1 MINIAFICTHN
12 SCRSIMAEALAKA
25 FLTKKISFY
34 SAGSKPSGMINPQA
48 LEILQS
54 NEVDING
61 LYSKSID
68 DLRSFNFDVV
78 ITLCSNAKN
87 ESCPIWV
94 GKCLKAH
101 WGFDDPSIIKD
112 KIKREKAFRDLFINL
127 QDTLFA
133 FEKLFLREPH
143 QLKNHINLIEEQL
156 KSGNI

>member
-25 FLTKKISFY
+25 YLTKKISFY

-54 NEVDING
+54 NEVDTKG

-68 DLRSFNFDVV
+68 DLRSFKFD
-78 ITLCSNAKN
+78 NNNYRFKN
-87 ESCPIWV
+87 RKLRI
-94 GKCLKAH
+94 
-101 WGFDDPSIIKD
+101 
-112 KIKREKAFRDLFINL
+112 INL
-127 QDTLFA
+127 RDTLFA

>member
-1 MINIAFICTHN
+1 
-12 SCRSIMAEALAKA
+12 MAEALARA
-25 FLTKKISFY
+25 SLTKKISFY
-34 SAGSKPSGMINPQA
+34 SAGSKPSGKINSQV
-48 LEILQS
+48 LEVLQG
-54 NEVDING
+54 NNIDTNG

-68 DLRSFNFDVV
+68 DLRSLNFDVV
-78 ITLCSNAKN
+78 ITLCGNARN

-127 QDTLFA
+127 RDTLFA